1 MIRHGSQHA
10 VPQNHRWLRALGV
23 VVFVAIVVVIFLLV
37 QGGAWLADKVY
48 PILIVLFVLALLF
61 TVLILL
67 PLAIFRKTRG
77 FAAMGVYITSYI
89 YGLTVWDLEPS
100 SYLYAL
106 GRLRRR
112 HRHFDGRGRN
122 CAAFL

>member
-1 MIRHGSQHA
+1 MIRHGSHHA

-23 VVFVAIVVVIFLLV
+23 VVFVAIVIVIFLLV

-77 FAAMGVYITSYI
+77 FAAMGVYT
-89 YGLTVWDLEPS
+89 T
-100 SYLYAL
+100 
-106 GRLRRR
+106 
-112 HRHFDGRGRN
+112 
-122 CAAFL
+122 